1 MKALVTR
8 STGSF
13 ATVKTE
19 DGRFMECTVR
29 GIFRLKGLRTTNP
42 VAVGDR
48 VTIEQGNA
56 DEQYVITEIEPR
68 ENYLIRKS
76 INLSKEAHVL
86 AANIDKAFIIATLH
100 SPRTS
105 YGFID
110 RLLVTCE
117 AYEIEAEIVVNKT
130 DIYEDEDLD
139 KLAELTDIYSAA
151 GYKILYVSAAESLN
165 LDELKAEMQGGI
177 NLFAGHSGAGK
188 STLINAL
195 NPGLKL
201 RTGDISEVH
210 HKGKHTTTFAELFEL
225 WENTWIIDTPGVKEF
240 GIIDMKKEEIGNYFP
255 EIKALAPGC
264 RFTDCLHQEEPGCA
278 VKKAFENGTLNPFR
292 YDSYIG
298 LLNSEELKRLF

>member
-278 VKKAFENGTLNPFR
+278 VKNAFENGTLNPFR